1 MSELQVDADVK
12 ELDTVQDFIKK
23 ELEKHNV
30 SAKVMFQIEL
40 AVEEI
45 YTNISSYA
53 YHPEVGQATI
63 NCSVTKDPL
72 QVVIQFLDS
81 GKPFD
86 PLSRDEADT
95 SRKALME
102 RTGGLG
108 IFLVKKNMDDVVY
121 SYEDGKNVLTISKN
135 LES

>member
-1 MSELQVDADVK
+1 MSELRVEADVK
-12 ELDTVQDFIKK
+12 ELDTVQDFIRK
-23 ELEKHNV
+23 ELEKYDV
-30 SAKVMFQIEL
+30 SEKVMFQIEL

-53 YHPEVGQATI
+53 YRPEVGQAII

-95 SRKALME
+95 SQKALME

-121 SYEDGKNVLTISKN
+121 TYENGKNVLTISKT

>member
-1 MSELQVDADVK
+1 MGQLVVAADVSELDK
-12 ELDTVQDFIKK
+12 VQDFIAG
-23 ELEKHNV
+23 ELEDLDI
-30 SAKVMFQIEL
+30 SPKVMYQIEL

-53 YHPEVGQATI
+53 YNPEVGQTTI
-63 NCSVTKDPL
+63 GCSVDKDPL
-72 QVVIQFLDS
+72 RVTIQFLDS

-95 SRKALME
+95 STQALME

-108 IFLVKKNMDDVVY
+108 IFLVKKNMDDVEY
-121 SYEDGKNVLTISKN
+121 TYEDGKNVLTISKKLN
-135 LES
+135 E

>member
-1 MSELQVDADVK
+1 MSELQVEADVK
-12 ELDTVQDFIKK
+12 ELDRVQDFIRE
-23 ELEKHNV
+23 ELEKYDV
-30 SAKVMFQIEL
+30 SAKVMYQIEL

-53 YHPEVGQATI
+53 YHPEVGQATV
-63 NCSVTKDPL
+63 NCSVIKDPL

-86 PLSRDEADT
+86 PLSRDEADI
-95 SRKALME
+95 SQKALME

-108 IFLVKKNMDDVVY
+108 IFLVKKNMDDVEY
-121 SYEDGKNVLTISKN
+121 SYENGKNVLTISKT
-135 LES
+135 LEG

>member
-1 MSELQVDADVK
+1 MSELQVEADVK
-12 ELDTVQDFIKK
+12 ELDKVQDFIRE
-23 ELEKHNV
+23 ELEKYDV
-30 SAKVMFQIEL
+30 SMKAMYQIEL

-53 YHPEVGQATI
+53 YNPEVGKATI
-63 NCSVTKDPL
+63 NCSVAKDPL

-95 SRKALME
+95 SSKALLE

-108 IFLVKKNMDDVVY
+108 IFLVKKNMDDVEY
-121 SYEDGKNVLTISKN
+121 SYEDGKNVLTISKT
-135 LES
+135 LEE